1 MCCGRRICRWE
12 ETGGGLEEEEC
23 NELKMRVRKGLLDT
37 AAVENV
43 DKSGGG
49 AYSPLRGGT
58 GEFKSVEINVH
69 LKIRALDLNGNS
81 LHCQRHAIDYLL
93 QTRSSPD
100 SNGKRVLCVCVVCVC
115 VLCVLCVVCVWSV
128 SVCVCGL
135 CLCVCLCV
143 CVCVCLGKQEYPCVS

>member
-58 GEFKSVEINVH
+58 GEFKSVEISKSIPLVSEILTDRYKQAVFSH
-69 LKIRALDLNGNS
+69 SGSTYWDFES
-81 LHCQRHAIDYLL
+81 MC
-93 QTRSSPD
+93 RSGGITDTVP
-100 SNGKRVLCVCVVCVC
+100 
-115 VLCVLCVVCVWSV
+115 
-128 SVCVCGL
+128 
-135 CLCVCLCV
+135 
-143 CVCVCLGKQEYPCVS
+143 